1 MTQTGLPR
9 PPTNFQDRFRMG
21 YDFPGSGFTA
31 AVAATGLIT
40 CVTNANMADSDYL
53 TIGDGLTPAKLY
65 EYDKG
70 ADGVTSGRVQWVAGA
85 TSAAQC
91 AATLR
96 TAILANQ
103 PAFTVTDNLDGT
115 LSLAHK
121 WPGLG
126 GNVTITENVAN
137 AGFLVAGMSGGA
149 AAVATSVTADTT
161 IKLLK
166 ISGRSVRVA
175 RVTLNL
181 PLGLAQDASNYCN
194 FKLLKGASTVVA
206 NFSTLTGANGTITAD
221 TPVNMVLSGTDANL
235 VLSDTDQMS
244 LFIDVTGSTTVP
256 PGRIVIEG
264 FEI

>member
-9 PPTNFQDRFRMG
+9 PPTHFQDRFRMG

-85 TSAAQC
+85 SSAAQC

-115 LSLAHK
+115 LTLANK

-137 AGFLVAGMSGGA
+137 AGFLVSGMSGGLS
-149 AAVATSVTADTT
+149 AVATSITADKTV
-161 IKLLK
+161 KLLK
-166 ISGRSVRVA
+166 VKGRSLQIT

-181 PLGLAQDASNYCN
+181 PAGLAQDASNYCN
-194 FKLLKGASTVVA
+194 FKLLKGASTVAA
-206 NFSTLTGANGTITAD
+206 NFSTLTGADGTITAD
-221 TPVNMVLSGTDANL
+221 TAVEMNISATAVDTVLT
-235 VLSDTDQMS
+235 DTDVMS
-244 LFIDVTGSTTVP
+244 LFIDITGSTTVP

-264 FEI
+264 FEL